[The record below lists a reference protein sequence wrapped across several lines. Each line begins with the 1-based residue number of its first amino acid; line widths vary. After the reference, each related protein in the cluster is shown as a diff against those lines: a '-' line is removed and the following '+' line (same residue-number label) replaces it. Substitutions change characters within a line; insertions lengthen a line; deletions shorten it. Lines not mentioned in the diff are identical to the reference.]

1 VETELLEIVNE
12 VITICEVSPQYVDWA
27 GYRDQD
33 ELLADLRDH
42 ASRLRSGDTS
52 RLPEL
57 RVLFLP
63 TGPLQDISVDSG
75 WADKYMRLAGRFDE
89 FYPRPQK

>member
-1 VETELLEIVNE
+1 MELLEIVSK
-12 VITICEVSPQYVDWA
+12 VITVCEVSPQYVDWA

-42 ASRLRSGDTS
+42 ASRLRAGDTS
-52 RLPEL
+52 RLAEL

-63 TGPLQDISVDSG
+63 TGPLQDIAIDSG
-75 WADKYMRLAGRFDE
+75 WSDTYMRLASRFE
-89 FYPRPQK
+89 QLYPKRQK